1 MIELSLLFI
10 FTGIISDLKK
20 KNYLIFKHNGDTIL
34 RIYYKW
40 SKRKW
45 SEK

>member
-20 KNYLIFKHNGDTIL
+20 KLSDFHTQRRYYFKDL
-34 RIYYKW
+34 L
-40 SKRKW
+40 
-45 SEK
+45 